1 MKNLSSTRCSRNK
14 KKKEF
19 RRKKP
24 VSSRKYQPFKRY
36 KHFRT
41 KQLNTSFKQNKFM
54 IDVKAVKDD
63 EVRLKRCDE
72 KYSQLDLMHRFILQ
86 KLEKMEKLVER
97 EADQHAAEQ

>member
-36 KHFRT
+36 KHFRS
-41 KQLNTSFKQNKFM
+41 KQLNTSFKQNKLM
-54 IDVKAVKDD
+54 NNVKAVKDD

-86 KLEKMEKLVER
+86 KLEKMEKLIER

>member
-1 MKNLSSTRCSRNK
+1 MNN
-14 KKKEF
+14 
-19 RRKKP
+19 
-24 VSSRKYQPFKRY
+24 
-36 KHFRT
+36 
-41 KQLNTSFKQNKFM
+41 
-54 IDVKAVKDD
+54 VKAVKDD